1 MAIYHFSVK
10 TVSRSDGRS
19 AVAAAAY
26 RSGSKLV
33 CEKTGD
39 VKNYT
44 RKSGV
49 EHSQIFAPDFADSS
63 LLDRNTLW
71 NTVEKAERRKDAVV
85 GREFEIAFPHE
96 LNAEQRQQMLAEICT
111 RLVEKYGVIVD
122 AAIHQPHK
130 FRNKNDENSEEDNK
144 NYHAHI
150 MFTPRSIDPDFG
162 FFAKKKYRDFNKEC
176 SSETVNFWREEF
188 AEITNRHLED
198 AGVESRVDH
207 RSYVEQGNGLTPT
220 LHEGPAV
227 TEMRRKNIV
236 SEVAELN
243 DAIKLQNAEIKKLQE
258 LDQEIFV
265 SEKLLSQTDYS
276 HLLKEIEQLDLAE
289 NHIDFE
295 LEQFAR
301 QANEIDL
308 AYEKFSELQKVAI
321 EYVKSC
327 RSINDSTNADIA
339 SIEKHHSKSQKW
351 LSRKN
356 LPEDYFSQHEGLYR
370 DETPDFY
377 ISTHKANF
385 KIESLD
391 RKRTE
396 KFVTLAKQQN
406 ISEVFAEL
414 DKHAK
419 FLTEQGIELPIEK
432 SNFLQKIGFQK
443 FENYHTAKET
453 FVMTLEPILKEHN
466 IQESKSIIS
475 RYNASIEQEKH
486 ALEQSKKHA
495 LEEENRR
502 KRELEYFKQRD
513 RQREFENNNTYKPK
527 NDRSGPDFDM

>member
-10 TVSRSDGRS
+10 TISRSDGRS

-39 VKNYT
+39 VKDYT

-49 EHSQIFAPDFADSS
+49 EHSQIFAPKSADKS
-63 LLDRNTLW
+63 LLDRNELW
-71 NTVEKAERRKDAVV
+71 NQVEKSENRKDAVV
-85 GREFEIAFPHE
+85 AREFEIAFPHE
-96 LNAEQRQQMLAEICT
+96 LSKEQRQEMLAEICN
-111 RLVEKYGVIVD
+111 RLVKKYGVIVD
-122 AAIHQPHK
+122 AAIHTPH
-130 FRNKNDENSEEDNK
+130 KNDEGDNK

-207 RSYVEQGNGLTPT
+207 RSYVEQANGLTPT

-227 TEMRRKNIV
+227 TEMRRNGID
-236 SEVAELN
+236 SEVAKLN

-258 LDQEIFV
+258 LDQEIIV

-327 RSINDSTNADIA
+327 KSINDSTNADIA

-356 LPEDYFSQHEGLYR
+356 LSEDYFSQHENLYR
-370 DETPDFY
+370 DETPNFY

-391 RKRTE
+391 RRRTE

-419 FLTEQGIELPIEK
+419 FLTEQGIELPTEK
-432 SNFLQKIGFQK
+432 ANFLQKIGFQK
-443 FENYHTAKET
+443 VENYHTAKET
-453 FVMTLEPILKEHN
+453 YSEVLEPILKEHD
-466 IQESKSIIS
+466 IQESKSLVS

>member
-10 TVSRSDGRS
+10 TISRSDGRS

-39 VKNYT
+39 VKDYR

-49 EHSQIFAPDFADSS
+49 EHSQIFAPDFADSI
-63 LLDRNTLW
+63 LDRNTLW

-85 GREFEIAFPHE
+85 AREFEIAFPHE
-96 LNAEQRQQMLAEICT
+96 LNKEQRQKMLAEICNKI
-111 RLVEKYGVIVD
+111 VEKYSVIVD
-122 AAIHQPHK
+122 ACIHEPHK
-130 FRNKNDENSEEDNK
+130 KNANEDNK

-150 MFTPRSIDPDFG
+150 LFSPRSIDPDFG

-227 TEMRRKNIV
+227 TEMRRKGID
-236 SEVAELN
+236 SEVAKLN

-258 LDQEIFV
+258 LDQEIIV

-327 RSINDSTNADIA
+327 KSINDSTNADIA

-356 LPEDYFSQHEGLYR
+356 LTEDYFSQHENLYR
-370 DETPDFY
+370 DETPNFY
-377 ISTHKANF
+377 ISTHKANS
-385 KIESLD
+385 KIELLD

-396 KFVTLAKQQN
+396 KFVELSKLKN

-414 DKHAK
+414 DTHAK
-419 FLTEQGIELPIEK
+419 FLKENGIELPTEK
-432 SNFLQKIGFQK
+432 ANFLQKIGFQK

-453 FVMTLEPILKEHN
+453 FVMVLEPILKEQD

-475 RYNASIEQEKH
+475 RYNASIAEEKH
-486 ALEQSKKHA
+486 ALEQSKKDA

-513 RQREFENNNTYKPK
+513 RQREFENNSTYKPK
-527 NDRSGPDFDM
+527 NDKKGPDFDM

>member
-19 AVAAAAY
+19 AVAVAAY
-26 RSGSKLV
+26 RSATKLV

-39 VKNYT
+39 VKDYT
-44 RKSGV
+44 RKKGV
-49 EHSQIFAPDFADSS
+49 EHTQIFAPDFADKS

-71 NTVEKAERRKDAVV
+71 NQVEKSENRKDAVV

-96 LNAEQRQQMLAEICT
+96 LNKEQRQKMLAEICT
-111 RLVEKYGVIVD
+111 RIVEKHSVIVD
-122 AAIHQPHK
+122 ACIHAPHK
-130 FRNKNDENSEEDNK
+130 NADEDNK

-150 MFTPRSIDPDFG
+150 LFSPRSIDPDFG

-220 LHEGPAV
+220 LHEGPTV
-227 TEMRRKNIV
+227 TEMRRKGID
-236 SEVAELN
+236 SEVAKLN
-243 DAIKLQNAEIKKLQE
+243 DAIKLKNNEINLLKE
-258 LDQEIFV
+258 LDQEIIV

-276 HLLKEIEQLDLAE
+276 HLVQELQQLDLKE
-289 NHIDFE
+289 SRIDFE
-295 LEQFAR
+295 LEQFAQ
-301 QANEIDL
+301 QADAIDL

-321 EYVKSC
+321 DYVKSC
-327 RSINDSTNADIA
+327 KSINDSTNENIA
-339 SIEKHHSKSQKW
+339 SIEKHHTKSQKW
-351 LSRKN
+351 LSKKN
-356 LPEDYFSQHEGLYR
+356 LDEEYFSQHENLYR
-370 DETPDFY
+370 DETPGFY
-377 ISTHKANF
+377 ISTLKANSE
-385 KIESLD
+385 IELLD

-396 KFVTLAKQQN
+396 KFVQLAKDKN

-414 DKHAK
+414 DTHAK
-419 FLTEQGIELPIEK
+419 VLTEQGIELPVEK
-432 SNFLQKIGFQK
+432 VSLLQKIGFQK
-443 FENYHTAKET
+443 VENYESAKET
-453 FVMTLEPILKEHN
+453 FAQVLEPIIKEHD
-466 IQESKSIIS
+466 IQESKSLVS
-475 RYNASIEQEKH
+475 RYNTSVEAEKN

-513 RQREFENNNTYKPK
+513 KQREFENNNTYKPK
-527 NDRSGPDFDM
+527 NDRNGPDFDM

>member
-10 TVSRSDGRS
+10 TISRSDGRS

-39 VKNYT
+39 VKDYT

-49 EHSQIFAPDFADSS
+49 EHSQIFAPDFADST

-85 GREFEIAFPHE
+85 AREFEIAFPHE
-96 LNAEQRQQMLAEICT
+96 LSKEQRQEMLAEICN
-111 RLVEKYGVIVD
+111 RLVKKHGVIVD
-122 AAIHQPHK
+122 AAIHTPHQSK
-130 FRNKNDENSEEDNK
+130 DGDNK

-150 MFTPRSIDPDFG
+150 LFSPRSIDPDFG

-188 AEITNRHLED
+188 AEITNQYLEK

-227 TEMRRKNIV
+227 TEMRRKGID
-236 SEVAELN
+236 SEVAKLN

-258 LDQEIFV
+258 LDQEIIV
-265 SEKLLSQTDYS
+265 SEKILSQTDYS

-356 LPEDYFSQHEGLYR
+356 LPENYFSQHEGLYR

-377 ISTHKANF
+377 ISTLKANS

-453 FVMTLEPILKEHN
+453 FVMTLEPILKEHD

-513 RQREFENNNTYKPK
+513 RQREFENNSTYKPK
-527 NDRSGPDFDM
+527 NDKKGPDFDM

>member
-10 TVSRSDGRS
+10 TISRSDGRS

-39 VKNYT
+39 VKDYT

-49 EHSQIFAPDFADSS
+49 EHSQIFAPDFADST
-63 LLDRNTLW
+63 LLDRNTVW

-188 AEITNRHLED
+188 AEITNQYLEK

-227 TEMRRKNIV
+227 TEMRRKGID
-236 SEVAELN
+236 SEVAKLN

-377 ISTHKANF
+377 ISTHKANC

-432 SNFLQKIGFQK
+432 AGFLQKIGFQK